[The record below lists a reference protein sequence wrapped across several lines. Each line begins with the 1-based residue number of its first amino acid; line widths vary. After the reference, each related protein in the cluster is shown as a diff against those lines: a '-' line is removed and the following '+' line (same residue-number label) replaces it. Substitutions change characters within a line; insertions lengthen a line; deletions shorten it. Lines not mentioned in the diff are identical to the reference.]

1 MRTFLPFA
9 LLALAACGSEPTPP
23 PPPTKEPPRTSTV
36 FDDTLKARDKAQAV
50 EAQNLEHKKKL
61 DEQLDGGG

>member
-1 MRTFLPFA
+1 MRPLIPFVLFA
-9 LLALAACGSEPTPP
+9 LAGCGSDPTPP
-23 PPPTKEPPRTSTV
+23 PPPPKEQPRASTV

-50 EAQNLEHKKKL
+50 EDQNLERKQKM